1 MCFFEDFMT
10 VEQQLADE
18 DVVSGAL
25 IGSWLLLV
33 ICILKQIPE
42 KSFQTRDDLQVLS

>member
-18 DVVSGAL
+18 DVVSA
-25 IGSWLLLV
+25 GSDRKLA
-33 ICILKQIPE
+33 PA
-42 KSFQTRDDLQVLS
+42 RDLHSKTNSRKIFPD